1 MIFLQA
7 CLLVLGFALLIKGA
21 DIFVDGASSTAQNI
35 KVPKILIGLTI
46 VAFGTSAPELAV
58 SIKALA
64 SGSSDMVLGNVIG
77 SNILNI
83 FLILGVA
90 AVIRPISVRRQTVI
104 KEIPFYILLTG
115 LLVNLIL
122 DSTLNGTT
130 DNYFSRADGITTA
143 MFFAFFVYYLV
154 KTALRSNKNDAEEPP
169 RYKLAKSFLFV
180 ALGLAGIIIGSNLV
194 VESATTIAET
204 FGVSERII
212 SLTIIAFGTS
222 LPELVT
228 SIVAAKKGEQE
239 LLIGNVIGSNIFNIA
254 IVLGIPAII
263 FGGVDVT
270 GFSAIDIFTFAISAV
285 VLFAFAF
292 QKRRISRAE
301 GAMMLAFFVSYYS
314 LVFID

>member
-1 MIFLQA
+1 MLVLQII
-7 CLLVLGFALLIKGA
+7 LLVVGFALLIKGA
-21 DIFVDGASSTAQNI
+21 DIFVDGASSTAQNF

-83 FLILGVA
+83 FLILGLA
-90 AVIRPISVRRQTVI
+90 AVIRPVVVRRQTVI

-122 DSTLNGTT
+122 DSTLNGAS
-130 DNYFSRADGITTA
+130 DDYFSRADGITTI
-143 MFFAFFVYYLV
+143 MFFIFFVYYLV
-154 KTALRSNKNDAEEPP
+154 KTAIRGRAEDVEERPK
-169 RYKLAKSFLFV
+169 YKLAKSLLFV
-180 ALGLAGIIIGSNLV
+180 GLGLAGIILGSHLV
-194 VESATTIAET
+194 VESATEIAHT

-212 SLTIIAFGTS
+212 SLTVIAFGTS

-228 SIVAAKKGEQE
+228 SVMAAKKGEQE
-239 LLIGNVIGSNIFNIA
+239 LLIGNIIGSNIFNIA
-254 IVLGIPAII
+254 VVLGVPAVM

-270 GFSAIDIFTFAISAV
+270 GFSAIDIFTFAISAI

-292 QKRRISRAE
+292 QKRKISRIE
-301 GAMMLAFFVSYYS
+301 GVMMLAFFVSYYGT
-314 LVFID
+314 VFIE